1 MQLRIHDLLLIAK
14 YNPPEQ
20 AKHVIF
26 VQFEQLAITF
36 VMPENLIQENAWREV
51 LMVQIVIN
59 VQPAAQQQ
67 NISKV

>member
-36 VMPENLIQENAWREV
+36 VMPENLIELHRSQVCVTELGE
-51 LMVQIVIN
+51 
-59 VQPAAQQQ
+59 
-67 NISKV
+67 